1 MPGLRIPDR
10 EITDRGK
17 SIYRDQ
23 LKDLLEEGSRGKFVA
38 IDVETADYEVADE
51 TIDAMVRLL
60 ERVPDAQIWVERI
73 GYPVS
78 FHA

>member
-1 MPGLRIPDR
+1 MPGLRLPDR
-10 EITDRGK
+10 EITDRGQ
-17 SIYRDQ
+17 SIYCNQ
-23 LKDLLEEGSRGKFVA
+23 LKGLLEEDNRGKFVA
-38 IDVETADYEVADE
+38 IDVETADYEVADQ

-73 GYPVS
+73 GYAVS